1 MNKNDKRNAR
11 IFALK
16 MAYAYEMTKNNDS
29 LSENINIESESD
41 DFSEEILNYG
51 KELVDIYIENVQ
63 EFDKQ
68 IVSKSSNWDIS
79 RIAFIDR
86 IIIRLALSEMFYI
99 DHVPE
104 KVSIVEAVEIAK
116 LYSTDDSSSFIN
128 GILDSIYNEKIKTS
142 KSC

>member
-1 MNKNDKRNAR
+1 MNKNEKRNAR

-29 LSENINIESESD
+29 SLDNINIENESND
-41 DFSEEILNYG
+41 PSKEILNYG

-63 EFDKQ
+63 EFDKW

-86 IIIRLALSEMFYI
+86 IIIRLALSEMFYVAE
-99 DHVPE
+99 VPE

-116 LYSTDDSSSFIN
+116 LYSTEDSSSFIN
-128 GILDSIYNEKIKTS
+128 GVLDSIYNEKIKIN
-142 KSC
+142 K